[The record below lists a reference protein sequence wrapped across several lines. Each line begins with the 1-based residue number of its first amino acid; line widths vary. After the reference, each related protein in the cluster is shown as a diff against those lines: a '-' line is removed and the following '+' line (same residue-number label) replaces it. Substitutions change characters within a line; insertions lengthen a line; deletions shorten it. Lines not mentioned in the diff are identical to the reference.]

1 MFKVLREKLTG
12 WKKRAPAGL
21 EGAIRDEGGRR
32 IGEGKLDDLLW
43 DLEVALMEADVA
55 LPVIEEIKARFKDEI
70 VGKRI
75 ARGVDIGK
83 GIEYALRKAV
93 EDVLVTNGLDLVGVV
108 RSSEKPVVIMF
119 VGVNGTGKTTTIAKV
134 AHLLKGGGHS
144 CVIAAA
150 DTFRAG
156 AIEQLEKHAER
167 LAVKLVKHRA
177 GSDPAAVAYDAIE
190 HAKARK
196 KDVVLIDTAG
206 RMQSN
211 VNLMEEMR
219 KIKRVAKPHLVIFV
233 GDALAGNDMV
243 EQAVSFNDAVGVDA
257 AILCKID
264 ADAKGGGALSISHA
278 IGKPIIYVGTGQGYD
293 DLEPFD
299 AAWMTDRLFGGSM
312 EDA

>member
-1 MFKVLREKLTG
+1 MFKILREKLAG
-12 WKKRAPAGL
+12 WKKKAPVDV
-21 EGAIRDEGGRR
+21 EGAIREEGGRR
-32 IGEGKLDDLLW
+32 ISERKLDELLW

-55 LPVIEEIKARFKDEI
+55 LPVIDEIKVRFKDELA
-70 VGKRI
+70 GKRM
-75 ARGVDIGK
+75 ARGVDFGK

-93 EDVLVTNGLDLVGVV
+93 EDVLVADGLDLVGIV
-108 RSSEKPVVIMF
+108 RSSEKPMIIMF

-134 AHLLKGGGHS
+134 AHLLKESGQS

-167 LAVKLVKHRA
+167 LGVKLIRHKA

-190 HAKARK
+190 HAKARR

-219 KIKRVAKPHLVIFV
+219 KIKRVAKPHLILFV

-278 IGKPIIYVGTGQGYD
+278 IGKPIVFVGTGQEYD
-293 DLEPFD
+293 DLQAFD
-299 AAWMTDRLFGGSM
+299 ASWMTDRLFGGSM